1 MERWLIL
8 ALLAALF
15 WGGNAVLVKLVVGRE
30 YYGLEGSRA
39 NFFVALGIL
48 ATMFLYD
55 RLAPLPFNGTKLP
68 AYALAFVVG
77 IIWALGNIFAF
88 ESIRTGGKMSHVVPL
103 YNTNTLIAVGLV
115 ILLLKEI
122 PVGTEMIRV
131 ILGAILITVG
141 AILVA

>member
-1 MERWLIL
+1 M
-8 ALLAALF
+8 F
-15 WGGNAVLVKLVVGRE
+15 GFQTPVVVVGGTAVAYLTLFILSLRRRGFKTWLH
-30 YYGLEGSRA
+30 GL
-39 NFFVALGIL
+39 F
-48 ATMFLYD
+48 FLY
-55 RLAPLPFNGTKLP
+55 LA
-68 AYALAFVVG
+68 VG